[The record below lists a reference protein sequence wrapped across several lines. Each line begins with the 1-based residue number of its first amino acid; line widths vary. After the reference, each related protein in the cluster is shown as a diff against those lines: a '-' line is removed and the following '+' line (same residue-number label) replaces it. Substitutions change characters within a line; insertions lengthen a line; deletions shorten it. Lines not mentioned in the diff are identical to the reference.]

1 MNIENVIKKNHYI
14 CLINSIEFLNNMTNR
29 ATLRYFFIF
38 LISLI
43 TLGSKAQSYRLSP
56 FSYNFELSSS
66 HIVDITQ
73 DREGII
79 WIATQNWI
87 NYFDGYTLNSIP
99 YPEDLLQTKNRVI
112 NTIHCDQD
120 DNVWI
125 GMAPG
130 ILKYNKSDKKY
141 TLIFPIPD
149 NKIHKSNI
157 IYDITEDAEGTIYFG
172 TRNGIYFLKK
182 ESQEP
187 VLLKS
192 FAFHEKFNSATKS
205 ERIVRSLSFDKLGNL
220 WIGTE
225 GNGLVRLNMKSDSQ
239 MVFRNDKNNPNSI
252 CGNFIT
258 SIFEDQFGVVWI
270 GTTEG
275 LSRFIKEKTEFENFS
290 ELSNITVNSIT
301 ENKSG
306 ALLIGTEDGF
316 AIYNR
321 SGSDGF
327 SWFRENDQLTNSLL
341 SNIVTSVY
349 CDHSG
354 AAWVGTSRGI
364 SLLMPGAVFQNH
376 KQGVTDSDL
385 TSNLLIFAV
394 PDTARKKIWFGSKNG
409 AIDIYDVK
417 TGKFKKLSLDAVSK
431 TDSKYKNLHTGA
443 MLRNGDLLIG
453 TDAGL
458 IRVPK
463 GEETP
468 VSETLKD
475 KGKELKEIYSI
486 FEDKSGNIWLGV
498 LDRGLYRYNP
508 RTGKLELFN
517 ALVKDKPKDV
527 YTNIKWIYEG
537 KDGKI
542 WVVYHLGGVLSFDPA
557 HPAKHKLY
565 TTKTDP
571 NLLSDQ
577 ILQIADYKSKMLF
590 ATTNGIAIFD
600 PATETFTRS
609 PISEATIGSAITGM
623 EIDPKGNIW
632 FATSN
637 QGVARLDLKNK
648 TMIHFAEGD
657 GLVNKKFNNWVNTRI
672 DSTLFFGGD
681 NGLNY
686 INSNIRFPNK
696 YIAAPHILTIK
707 VGSKTISD
715 AKIAKHDVVDL
726 LISNKDKVDI
736 SISGFSYLN
745 AWRNRFQ
752 YRVIGLDSAFRWIPL
767 GDNTLSLNRLPM
779 GKYKLEI
786 RAANADGFWG
796 IPRIVANITVF
807 PYTATIILI
816 VCIIL
821 TAGIAFFI
829 FRKKRMADAKSHEE
843 EIHEHKRIRK
853 EHKDIIPVATKEIT
867 DSSVRLMTQLDSLME
882 KEELYL
888 NKRLNKA
895 QLASYLKLSE
905 QQLTQILKENKQKGF
920 PDYVNSYRIEAV
932 KRKMEEPRYKDF
944 TLWAIGEECG
954 FNSKTSFYRVF
965 KEVTGTTPAEYLEKM
980 NQNK

>member
-1 MNIENVIKKNHYI
+1 
-14 CLINSIEFLNNMTNR
+14 MTNR
-29 ATLRYFFIF
+29 ATLRYFIAI
-38 LISLI
+38 LISFI
-43 TLGSKAQSYRLSP
+43 AIGSKAQSYRLSP

-66 HIVDITQ
+66 HIVDISQ
-73 DREGII
+73 DKEGVI

-99 YPEDLLQTKNRVI
+99 YPVDLLQTKNRVI
-112 NTIHCDQD
+112 NTIFCDQD

-130 ILKYNKSDKKY
+130 IMKYSKSDKKY
-141 TLIFPIPD
+141 TLMFPIPE

-157 IYDITEDAEGTIYFG
+157 VYDITEDADGTIYFG

-182 ESQEP
+182 GSEDIT
-187 VLLKS
+187 LLKS

-239 MVFRNDKNNPNSI
+239 MIFKNDANNPNSI

-258 SIFEDQFGVVWI
+258 SIFEDQFGVIWI

-275 LSRFIKEKTEFENFS
+275 LSRFIKEKTEFESFS
-290 ELSNITVNSIT
+290 DISNLTINSIT
-301 ENKSG
+301 EDKSG

-316 AIYNR
+316 TIFNR
-321 SGSDGF
+321 SGSEGF
-327 SWFRENDQLTNSLL
+327 MWFRENDQIANSLL

-354 AAWVGTSRGI
+354 AAWIGTSRGI
-364 SLLMPGAVFQNH
+364 SLLMPAAIFKNH
-376 KQGVTDSDL
+376 KQGLTESDL
-385 TSNLLIFAV
+385 TSNLLVFAV
-394 PDTARKKIWFGSKNG
+394 PDTARKKLWLGSKNG
-409 AIDIYDVK
+409 AIDIYDIK
-417 TGKFKKLSLDAVSK
+417 TEKFKKVSLDAISK
-431 TDSKYKNLHTGA
+431 TNSKYKSLHTGT
-443 MLRNGDLLIG
+443 MLKNGDLLIG

-458 IRVPK
+458 VRLPGGDGI
-463 GEETP
+463 P
-468 VSETLKD
+468 VAEHLTD

-508 RTGKLELFN
+508 KTGKLDLFN
-517 ALVKDKPKDV
+517 NLAKDKPKDV

-537 KDGKI
+537 KDGKM
-542 WVVYHLGGVLSFDPA
+542 WVVYHLGGVISFDPA
-557 HPAKHKLY
+557 NPAKHKLY

-577 ILQIADYKSKMLF
+577 IQQIADYKSRMLF

-600 PATETFTRS
+600 PASESFIQS
-609 PISEATIGSAITGM
+609 PISEATVGSAITGM
-623 EIDPKGNIW
+623 EIDNKGNIW

-637 QGVARLDLKNK
+637 QGIARLDLKNK
-648 TMIHFAEGD
+648 RLIHFAEGD
-657 GLVNKKFNNWVNTRI
+657 GLVNKKFNNWVNARI
-672 DSTLFFGGD
+672 DTLLFFGGD

-686 INSNIRFPNK
+686 INSKVKFPNK

-707 VGSKTISD
+707 VGSKSIND
-715 AKIAKHDVVDL
+715 AKIARHDNINL

-736 SISGFSYLN
+736 TISGFSYLN

-752 YRVIGLDSAFRWIPL
+752 YRVVGQDSAFKWIPL
-767 GDNTLSLNRLPM
+767 GENTISLNNLPI

-796 IPRIVANITVF
+796 TPRIVANITVF
-807 PYTATIILI
+807 PLVATIIALSCLVI
-816 VCIIL
+816 GI
-821 TAGIAFFI
+821 GIAVFM
-829 FRKKRMADAKSHEE
+829 FRKKKKTEATAQEE
-843 EIHEHKRIRK
+843 EVSEHKKSIRK
-853 EHKDIIPVATKEIT
+853 EHKDILQTPTKEIT
-867 DSSVRLMTQLDSLME
+867 DSSVKLMAELDDLME

-905 QQLTQILKENKQKGF
+905 QQLTQILKENRQKGF